1 MHDNTVEIEYFE
13 GERAERYDNFIPV
26 VIPTYNQLIEQLPK
40 LASAVV
46 QHHDAP
52 RLLVAGC
59 GTGNEIVPFVRS
71 STQWHIAACD
81 PSPAMVARAQE
92 KLHAY
97 PNVQLFTATVADM
110 PQREKFDAATL
121 LLVLHFLTD
130 DGAKQ
135 NLLTSIAQ
143 RLHDGAPLF
152 LVDICGTERDIAS
165 NLHMLQTLLPSEWPA
180 EQVARIV
187 NNIRTNIPY
196 VSEPRLC
203 ELLAAS
209 GFTQPVRF
217 YQSMMYH
224 GWITTKAAQNDG
236 VR

>member
-1 MHDNTVEIEYFE
+1 MHNNTVEIEYFE
-13 GERAERYDNFIPV
+13 GERAERYDQFIPV
-26 VIPTYNQLIEQLPK
+26 VIPTYKQLIEQLPK
-40 LASAVV
+40 VASAVI
-46 QHHDAP
+46 QNHDTP
-52 RLLVAGC
+52 SLLVAGC
-59 GTGNEIVPFVRS
+59 GTGNEIVPFAQS
-71 STQWHIAACD
+71 STQWHITACD
-81 PSPAMVARAQE
+81 PSPAMIAIAQK
-92 KLHAY
+92 KLHSY
-97 PNVQLFTATVADM
+97 PDVQLFTTTVANM
-110 PQREKFDAATL
+110 PQHQQFDAATL

-152 LVDICGTERDIAS
+152 LVDICGTEREIAS
-165 NLHMLQTLLPSEWPA
+165 NLHMLQALFPSEWPA

-196 VSEPRLC
+196 VSELRLC

-224 GWITTKAAQNDG
+224 GWITTKATQDDK
-236 VR
+236 VL